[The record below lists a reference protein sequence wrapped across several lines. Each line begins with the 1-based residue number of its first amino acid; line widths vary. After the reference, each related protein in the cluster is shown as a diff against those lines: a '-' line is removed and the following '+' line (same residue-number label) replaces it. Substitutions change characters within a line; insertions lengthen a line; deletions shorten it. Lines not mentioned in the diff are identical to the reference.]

1 MHADIQLE
9 QQHLLNFFSYFHRMV
24 LPYLKKKKQ
33 KKKKKKKKKNNV
45 HNCAGLF
52 LGPHFDSID
61 QPLCLDTKI
70 HGL

>member
-24 LPYLKKKKQ
+24 LPYLKKKQ
-33 KKKKKKKKKNNV
+33 NNV

-61 QPLCLDTKI
+61 QPLCLDSKI

>member
-24 LPYLKKKKQ
+24 LPYLKKKK
-33 KKKKKKKKKNNV
+33 KKKKKTNV
-45 HNCAGLF
+45 HNSAGLF
-52 LGPHFDSID
+52 LGPYFDSID
-61 QPLCLDTKI
+61 QPLCLDSKI